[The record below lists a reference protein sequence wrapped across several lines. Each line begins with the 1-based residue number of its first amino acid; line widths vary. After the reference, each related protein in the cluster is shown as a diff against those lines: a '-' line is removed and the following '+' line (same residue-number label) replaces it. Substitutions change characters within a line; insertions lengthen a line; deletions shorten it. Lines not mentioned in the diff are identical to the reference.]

1 MSSKLN
7 IFKKGSLDITPLLIP
22 VIPFGI
28 IIGVVGMELGFGPYV
43 RYGTSLIMFAGSA
56 QIVLIQLMSAGAST
70 IVSLTS
76 VTVVNS
82 RHLLYGAVLSEYL
95 DKLNFMWKVFL
106 SYFTS
111 DQSFAVSYKYFK
123 VNKSNINSHYHLL
136 GSGFTLWLTWQ
147 ISTITGILLGSI
159 IPEEL
164 GLSFAIPLT
173 FISLLV
179 QEFRKL
185 DHVIVMLVS
194 GIIAIFAYNVPF
206 KAYIIVA
213 SVSALVVAAIITK
226 FRTIK

>member
-1 MSSKLN
+1 M
-7 IFKKGSLDITPLLIP
+7 
-22 VIPFGI
+22 
-28 IIGVVGMELGFGPYV
+28 
-43 RYGTSLIMFAGSA
+43 
-56 QIVLIQLMSAGAST
+56 
-70 IVSLTS
+70 
-76 VTVVNS
+76 
-82 RHLLYGAVLSEYL
+82 
-95 DKLNFMWKVFL
+95 
-106 SYFTS
+106 
-111 DQSFAVSYKYFK
+111 
-123 VNKSNINSHYHLL
+123 

-194 GIIAIFAYNVPF
+194 GIIAIFAYNIPF
-206 KAYIIVA
+206 KGYIIVA

-226 FRTIK
+226 FRSIK